1 MSLTLEWVKRSDT
14 PCLAQAGAGVLG
26 PTHCDTDGRMVV
38 AAQYGGG
45 GVTGFRVATD
55 GSLLPAVAGAALAH
69 GYASHA
75 VGAPPRDSRP

>member
-1 MSLTLEWVKRSDT
+1 
-14 PCLAQAGAGVLG
+14 
-26 PTHCDTDGRMVV
+26 MVV

-45 GVTGFRVATD
+45 GVTGFRVAAD

-75 VGAPPRDSRP
+75 VGTPPRDSRP